1 MVKSLALDLALE
13 PMEKRATPPRKAK
26 AAVGKYPTLSTQ
38 PKAKKNSTVVC
49 KIKSMQQKANKK
61 TAHKR
66 FATKTPKKRACRRR
80 RRADVVAMKEIRKY
94 QASTNLLIPKERV
107 YRVVREI
114 EEDHVWYMR
123 KNPAVRPIYQEAAEG
138 HVVDLMNVTNHIAE
152 HSNRTTIM
160 KRDVELALRIR
171 NK

>member
-26 AAVGKYPTLSTQ
+26 AAVGKYPTLQ
-38 PKAKKNSTVVC
+38 PKAKKNSTVVG
-49 KIKSMQQKANKK
+49 KNKSTQQKANKK

-66 FATKTPKKRACRRR
+66 IATKTPKKRACRRR

-94 QASTNLLIPKERV
+94 QASTDLLIPKERV
-107 YRVVREI
+107 YRVVGEI
-114 EEDHVWYMR
+114 EEENRCYMR
-123 KNPAVRPIYQEAAEG
+123 KNPAVRSIYQEVAEG

-160 KRDVELALRIR
+160 KRDFELALRIR